1 MVLSKKEKTRIVDFL
16 LSTKQY
22 LSIRGNTKRDNNV
35 ENR

>member
-1 MVLSKKEKTRIVDFL
+1 MVLSKKEKSKIVEFL

-22 LSIRGNTKRDNNV
+22 FLLKGITKDNNTN